1 MLKEK
6 VGSLSFISGSISL
19 DRAELTG
26 TLIISGGNKMSLA
39 LNRLLIVEDDNEIGD
54 ILDKYLKSNGYEID
68 RSVNGIDAINKIQ
81 SNDYSLVLLD
91 IMLPFKSGDQVL
103 KTVRETSQVPVIII
117 SAKDMVQTKIDVM
130 RMGADDYITK
140 PFDLDEVLVRIEAV
154 LRRTSGNT
162 NRDSS
167 KGSASG
173 NVLCHKNLEMN
184 QEAARVTLKGRE
196 LTLTSKEYAILELL
210 LTNPDKMFS
219 KSNIYE
225 SIWEDAYLYD
235 DNTLMVHISNL
246 RNKLKDIDPEEEY
259 IETIWGMGYRLAK

>member
-1 MLKEK
+1 
-6 VGSLSFISGSISL
+6 
-19 DRAELTG
+19 
-26 TLIISGGNKMSLA
+26 MSSEIYK
-39 LNRLLIVEDDNEIGD
+39 LLIVEDDNEIGD
-54 ILDKYLKSNGYEID
+54 ILDKYLKSNGYDIE
-68 RSVNGIDAINKIQ
+68 RSANGIDAINKIQ
-81 SNDYSLVLLD
+81 ANDYALVLLD

-154 LRRTSGNT
+154 LRRTIGNI
-162 NRDSS
+162 NN
-167 KGSASG
+167 GSANGAPGKKSIS
-173 NVLCHKNLEMN
+173 HKNLEMN
-184 QEAARVTLKGRE
+184 QEAARVTLNGRE

-210 LTNPDKMFS
+210 LTNPDKIFT

-225 SIWEDAYLYD
+225 SIWGDAYIFD

-246 RNKLKDIDPEEEY
+246 RNKLKDVDPEEEY

>member
-1 MLKEK
+1 
-6 VGSLSFISGSISL
+6 
-19 DRAELTG
+19 
-26 TLIISGGNKMSLA
+26 MSSEIYK
-39 LNRLLIVEDDNEIGD
+39 LLIVEDDNEIGD

-68 RSVNGIDAINKIQ
+68 RSSNGIDAINKIQ
-81 SNDYSLVLLD
+81 ENDYSLVLLD

-154 LRRTSGNT
+154 LRRTIGNT
-162 NRDSS
+162 NN
-167 KGSASG
+167 ASVSG
-173 NVLCHKNLEMN
+173 ASEKRMISHKNLEMD
-184 QEAARVTLKGRE
+184 QEAARVTLNGKE

-210 LTNPDKMFS
+210 LTNPEKMFS

-225 SIWEDAYLYD
+225 SIWGDAYLYD

-246 RNKLKDIDPEEEY
+246 RNKLKDVDPQEEY
-259 IETIWGMGYRLAK
+259 IETIWGMGYRLSK

>member
-1 MLKEK
+1 MYK
-6 VGSLSFISGSISL
+6 
-19 DRAELTG
+19 
-26 TLIISGGNKMSLA
+26 
-39 LNRLLIVEDDNEIGD
+39 LLIVEDDNEIGD
-54 ILDKYLKSNGYEID
+54 ILDKYLKSNGYDIE
-68 RSVNGIDAINKIQ
+68 RSANGIDAINKIQ
-81 SNDYSLVLLD
+81 ANDYALVLLD

-154 LRRTSGNT
+154 LRRTIGNI
-162 NRDSS
+162 NN
-167 KGSASG
+167 GSANGAPGKKSIS
-173 NVLCHKNLEMN
+173 HKNLEMN
-184 QEAARVTLKGRE
+184 QEAARVTLNGRE

-210 LTNPDKMFS
+210 LTNPDKIFT

-225 SIWEDAYLYD
+225 SIWGDAYIFD

-246 RNKLKDIDPEEEY
+246 RNKLKDVDPEEEY

>member
-1 MLKEK
+1 
-6 VGSLSFISGSISL
+6 
-19 DRAELTG
+19 
-26 TLIISGGNKMSLA
+26 MSSEIYK
-39 LNRLLIVEDDNEIGD
+39 LLIVEDDNEIGD

-68 RSVNGIDAINKIQ
+68 RAENGLEAISKIQ
-81 SNDYSLVLLD
+81 HNDYSIVLLD

-154 LRRTSGNT
+154 LRRTAGLKN
-162 NRDSS
+162 N
-167 KGSASG
+167 SASTSEPKII
-173 NVLCHKNLEMN
+173 NHKNLEMN
-184 QEAARVTLKGRE
+184 LDAVRVTVKGQE
-196 LTLTSKEYAILELL
+196 ITLTSKEYAILELL

-225 SIWEDAYLYD
+225 SIWEEGYIYD

-246 RNKLKDIDPEEEY
+246 RNKLKDADPEEEY
-259 IETIWGMGYRLAK
+259 IETIWGMGYRLSK

>member
-1 MLKEK
+1 MYASYMRE
-6 VGSLSFISGSISL
+6 
-19 DRAELTG
+19 ELRR
-26 TLIISGGNKMSLA
+26 KMSY
-39 LNRLLIVEDDNEIGD
+39 RILIVEDDIEIGD
-54 ILDKYLKSNGYEID
+54 LLEKYLKNNGYETD
-68 RSVNGIDAINKIQ
+68 RAVNGLEGINKIEKEE
-81 SNDYSLVLLD
+81 YSLILLD

-103 KTVRETSQVPVIII
+103 RTIRETKDVPVIII
-117 SAKDMVQTKIDVM
+117 SAKDMIQTKIDVM

-154 LRRTSGNT
+154 LRRTAGGLKNGSGKEGMT
-162 NRDSS
+162 N
-167 KGSASG
+167 
-173 NVLCHKNLEMN
+173 LIHKNLEMN
-184 QEAARVTLKGRE
+184 RESARVSVKGKE

-225 SIWEDAYLYD
+225 AIWDDAYIYD

-246 RNKLKDIDPEEEY
+246 RNKLKDVDPEEEY

>member
-1 MLKEK
+1 M
-6 VGSLSFISGSISL
+6 SS
-19 DRAELTG
+19 ELY
-26 TLIISGGNKMSLA
+26 K
-39 LNRLLIVEDDNEIGD
+39 LLIVEDDNEIGD
-54 ILDKYLKSNGYEID
+54 ILDKYLKSNGYDID
-68 RSVNGIDAINKIQ
+68 RSSNGIDAVNKIHE
-81 SNDYSLVLLD
+81 NDYSLVLLD

-154 LRRTSGNT
+154 LRRTIGNI
-162 NRDSS
+162 NN
-167 KGSASG
+167 GSANGAPGKKSIS
-173 NVLCHKNLEMN
+173 HKNLEMN
-184 QEAARVTLKGRE
+184 QEAARVTLNGRE

-210 LTNPDKMFS
+210 LTNPDKIFT

-225 SIWEDAYLYD
+225 SIWGDAYIFD

-246 RNKLKDIDPEEEY
+246 RNKLKDNDPEEEY

>member
-1 MLKEK
+1 MRE
-6 VGSLSFISGSISL
+6 
-19 DRAELTG
+19 ELRR
-26 TLIISGGNKMSLA
+26 KMSY
-39 LNRLLIVEDDNEIGD
+39 RILIVEDDIEIGD
-54 ILDKYLKSNGYEID
+54 LLEKYLKNNGYETD
-68 RSVNGIDAINKIQ
+68 RAVNGLEGINKIEKEE
-81 SNDYSLVLLD
+81 YSLILLD

-103 KTVRETSQVPVIII
+103 RTIRETKDVPVIII
-117 SAKDMVQTKIDVM
+117 SAKDMIQTKIDVM

-154 LRRTSGNT
+154 LRRTAGGLKNGSGKEGMT
-162 NRDSS
+162 N
-167 KGSASG
+167 
-173 NVLCHKNLEMN
+173 LIHKNLEMN
-184 QEAARVTLKGRE
+184 RESARVSVKGKE

-225 SIWEDAYLYD
+225 AIWDDAYIYD

-246 RNKLKDIDPEEEY
+246 RNKLKDVDPEEEY

>member
-1 MLKEK
+1 M
-6 VGSLSFISGSISL
+6 SS
-19 DRAELTG
+19 ELY
-26 TLIISGGNKMSLA
+26 K
-39 LNRLLIVEDDNEIGD
+39 LLIVEDDNEIGD

-68 RSVNGIDAINKIQ
+68 RSSNGIDAVNKIHE
-81 SNDYSLVLLD
+81 NDYSLVLLD

-154 LRRTSGNT
+154 LRRTIGNI
-162 NRDSS
+162 NNE
-167 KGSASG
+167 SANGAPGKKSIS
-173 NVLCHKNLEMN
+173 HKNLEMN
-184 QEAARVTLKGRE
+184 QEAARVTLNGRE

-210 LTNPDKMFS
+210 LTNPDKIFT

-225 SIWEDAYLYD
+225 SIWGDAYIFD

-246 RNKLKDIDPEEEY
+246 RNKLKDADPEEEY